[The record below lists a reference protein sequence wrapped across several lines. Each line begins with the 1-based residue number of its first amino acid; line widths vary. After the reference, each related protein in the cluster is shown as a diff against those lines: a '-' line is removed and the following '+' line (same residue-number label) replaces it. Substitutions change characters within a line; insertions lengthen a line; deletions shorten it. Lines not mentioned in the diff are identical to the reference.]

1 VIADVKYPRGRTFER
16 VYVPAMQWTQ
26 AGGALA
32 VRTDLDTAAM
42 VKAIRAVVRS
52 LDPGVPVTNVRG
64 MQEIA
69 MRDVSQPKVHAWVMG
84 AFASVALILA
94 ALGIYGVMSYTVA
107 QRSHELGI
115 RMALGAQPHDL
126 LRMTLRYGLAIACA
140 GLALGLAGALAL
152 TRVMQSVL
160 YNVKAADPLTYAGAS
175 VLLLTVALLA
185 TYIPARRAAR
195 VDPVVALRCE

>member
-1 VIADVKYPRGRTFER
+1 MR
-16 VYVPAMQWTQ
+16 
-26 AGGALA
+26 
-32 VRTDLDTAAM
+32 
-42 VKAIRAVVRS
+42 
-52 LDPGVPVTNVRG
+52 
-64 MQEIA
+64 EIA
-69 MRDVSQPKVHAWVMG
+69 RRTISQPKLHAWVMG

-115 RMALGAQPHDL
+115 RMALGARPQDV
-126 LRMTLRYGLAIACA
+126 LRITLRYGLAISGA

-152 TRVMQSVL
+152 TRVMQSLL
-160 YNVKAADPLTYAGAS
+160 YNVKATDPVTYAVVS
-175 VLLLTVALLA
+175 VVLLTVALLA